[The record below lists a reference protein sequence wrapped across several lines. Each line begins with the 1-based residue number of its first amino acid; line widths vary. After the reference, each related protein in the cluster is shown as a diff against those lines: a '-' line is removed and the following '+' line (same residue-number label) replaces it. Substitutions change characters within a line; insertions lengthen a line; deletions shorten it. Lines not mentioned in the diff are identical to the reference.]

1 MRIFLASILNF
12 VLFHCLL
19 CINNKIFG
27 ERFFDWSIMR
37 GATII
42 PRSLQT
48 TLSEKNFQDRPN
60 FFFFFQIIYDPLI
73 FADYRFS
80 KIRSINS
87 DRDGF
92 MCQSWAKMSKFIPL
106 SLRLSE
112 IEFSL
117 V

>member
-1 MRIFLASILNF
+1 M
-12 VLFHCLL
+12 
-19 CINNKIFG
+19 G
-27 ERFFDWSIMR
+27 

-42 PRSLQT
+42 PRSPKT
-48 TLSEKNFQDRPN
+48 TRNEKIFKIGHI
-60 FFFFFQIIYDPLI
+60 FFIFLFIYDPLI
-73 FADYRFS
+73 FANNEFFKNQS
-80 KIRSINS
+80 FNS

-106 SLRLSE
+106 SLRLSG